1 LPAALSIEANL
12 LLTGSLALSAF
23 LPAALLLLPIGLT
36 LYIVR
41 KARFVCETERVAF
54 WFSCVRFLRWLV
66 IGTFVGWWAA
76 ADLVHWRERLNLFV
90 NANALAAMPGA
101 HFLANLAFW
110 LPPVLV
116 VVLCQVLFQP
126 VYSSVRGI
134 SWTRIEL
141 ARQMVYSLGA
151 GVLPIILV
159 VTGITG
165 MFAGYSLRSFLLSLV
180 LAVTCAIFFGRRLRK
195 LLQLSPNALTTGE
208 LRDRA
213 FFLASQLRVNLR
225 QIYLLPP
232 SKSRIANAF
241 ARSGRSILLTH
252 YLLSQLTRREVDSVV
267 GHELAHIKHDHPR
280 LLGFSLMGGYAAVAF
295 PYFVFS
301 PAAQWKPLFDL
312 FFVAIP
318 LLTYYFVA
326 RRFEFTADAT
336 AVRVTGDPE
345 AMITCLA
352 KIYRLNSLPLQWD
365 KWSEKLLTHPSTVR
379 RAHAIARMANLSN
392 DRVAQLLQGSAHSS
406 SSLQAPVDASQFYP
420 IPTPGSCAQKVF
432 STEFKQSQTFRAYL
446 LVFALVVALP
456 ALLLR
461 ASDALNLFS
470 SGFAPF
476 MVSFL
481 ISVAA
486 FLSLLN
492 FLPFLGTS
500 RLARL
505 MLSRAE
511 TDGVVPREIIRSGQA
526 TLVGLSPGPS
536 PRIFDGNYSWDAGYL
551 FFSGERLCY
560 AGEESQFSLRRNQI
574 VAVELGPGQPGWFR
588 ARSLYIVWRDSDSGS
603 SAIFNVRPLAVR
615 SVVTMNGALQA
626 LAQKV
631 KTWRAGSLQA
641 PSISSHC
648 EKLPAPHVRAVTGTS
663 LADAVKSRAYPAFLI
678 WTAFLSGLWAA
689 FLHLPFQGLKLMF
702 SNGAD
707 SSASRAAISGWY
719 AVFTSCVLVLLLILP
734 LLRARNASVILPAAT
749 TTAAPPPPGPA

>member
-1 LPAALSIEANL
+1 MPAAIFIEANL
-12 LLTGSLALSAF
+12 QLTGYQALSGF
-23 LPAALLLLPIGLT
+23 LPAALLLLPIALT

-41 KARFVCETERVAF
+41 KARLVSESDRVAF

-76 ADLVHWRERLNLFV
+76 TDLVHWRGKLSLFV
-90 NANALAAMPGA
+90 DASVFAAVPGA
-101 HFLANLAFW
+101 HFLALLAFW

-134 SWTRIEL
+134 SWTRTEL

-159 VTGITG
+159 VTGTTG
-165 MFAGYSLRSFLLSLV
+165 IFANNSLRSFLLSV
-180 LAVTCAIFFGRRLRK
+180 ALAVTCAIFFGRRLQK

-213 FFLASQLRVNLR
+213 FFLAAQLRVKLQ

-232 SKSRIANAF
+232 SKSRMANAF

-280 LLGFSLMGGYAAVAF
+280 LLGFALMGGYAAVAL
-295 PYFVFS
+295 PYFFFS

-312 FFVAIP
+312 LFVAIP

-336 AVRVTGDPE
+336 AVGVTGDPQ

-352 KIYRLNSLPLQWD
+352 KIHRLNSLPLQWD
-365 KWSEKLLTHPSTVR
+365 KWSERLLTHPSTAR
-379 RAHAIARMANLSN
+379 RAHAIGRIANLSN
-392 DRVAQLLQGSAHSS
+392 DRVAQLLQEFAHSAS
-406 SSLQAPVDASQFYP
+406 SPQTPVDASQYYP
-420 IPTPGSCAQKVF
+420 IPTPGSFAQKAF

-446 LVFALVVALP
+446 AVFTVVVALP

-461 ASDALNLFS
+461 ISDALNLFS
-470 SGFAPF
+470 SGFTAF
-476 MVSFL
+476 VVSFF

-492 FLPFLGTS
+492 FLPFFGAS
-500 RLARL
+500 RLARR
-505 MLSRAE
+505 MLARAE
-511 TDGVVPREIIRSGQA
+511 SDGVVPHEILRCGQA

-551 FFSGERLCY
+551 FFSAERL
-560 AGEESQFSLRRNQI
+560 
-574 VAVELGPGQPGWFR
+574 
-588 ARSLYIVWRDSDSGS
+588 
-603 SAIFNVRPLAVR
+603 
-615 SVVTMNGALQA
+615 
-626 LAQKV
+626 
-631 KTWRAGSLQA
+631 
-641 PSISSHC
+641 
-648 EKLPAPHVRAVTGTS
+648 
-663 LADAVKSRAYPAFLI
+663 
-678 WTAFLSGLWAA
+678 
-689 FLHLPFQGLKLMF
+689 
-702 SNGAD
+702 
-707 SSASRAAISGWY
+707 
-719 AVFTSCVLVLLLILP
+719 
-734 LLRARNASVILPAAT
+734 
-749 TTAAPPPPGPA
+749 